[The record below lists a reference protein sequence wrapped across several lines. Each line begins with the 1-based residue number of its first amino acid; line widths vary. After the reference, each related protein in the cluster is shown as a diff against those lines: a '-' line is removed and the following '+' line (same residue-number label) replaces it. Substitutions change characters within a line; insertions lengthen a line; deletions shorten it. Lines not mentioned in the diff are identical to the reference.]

1 MRLRAACTHHDH
13 TRSLAEARGWPL
25 DATGGAY
32 VFREEATAPS
42 AKDIPSMELINQTL
56 LYAKEL
62 ERIV

>member
-1 MRLRAACTHHDH
+1 MIIARRGARQAMSEGNGEWS
-13 TRSLAEARGWPL
+13 SLAEARSWPL

-56 LYAKEL
+56 L
-62 ERIV
+62 